1 MKTSNDLI
9 KKFGVDK
16 IIHGL
21 VGMVILALC
30 VLLCLFL
37 FGSSL
42 ISIVSGIVVG
52 LVSTYFLARWKEQKD
67 DVFDKKDIKATMRG
81 AYLETVIVLMI
92 WVVVW
97 IIKIPF

>member
-30 VLLCLFL
+30 VLLSLFF
-37 FGSSL
+37 FGASL

-52 LVSTYFLARWKEQKD
+52 LVSTYLLARWKEQKD

-81 AYLETVIVLMI
+81 AYLETVVVLLI